1 MTNNT
6 TTTTTTKTKTFIPV
20 WKQLLNHAQTTQGV
34 IALSDPVVASIVK
47 GYESRFINY
56 VYGIKKCAKLECIPE
71 RFGKIVVA
79 YRIPALAI
87 LSTAEE
93 TVTVSRDDE
102 ADAVMAVQ
110 SDAIAMSL
118 S

>member
-1 MTNNT
+1 MMTNN
-6 TTTTTTKTKTFIPV
+6 TTTTTKTKTFIPV

-47 GYESRFINY
+47 GYENRFINY

-79 YRIPALAI
+79 YRLPALAI

-93 TVTVSRDDE
+93 TIVPLSRDDE

-110 SDAIAMSL
+110 SDAIAVSL

>member
-6 TTTTTTKTKTFIPV
+6 TTTKFIPV

-71 RFGKIVVA
+71 RSGKIVVA

-87 LSTAEE
+87 LSPAEE
-93 TVTVSRDDE
+93 TVTVSRNAE
-102 ADAVMAVQ
+102 SDAVMPVQ
-110 SDAIAMSL
+110 SDTIAMSL